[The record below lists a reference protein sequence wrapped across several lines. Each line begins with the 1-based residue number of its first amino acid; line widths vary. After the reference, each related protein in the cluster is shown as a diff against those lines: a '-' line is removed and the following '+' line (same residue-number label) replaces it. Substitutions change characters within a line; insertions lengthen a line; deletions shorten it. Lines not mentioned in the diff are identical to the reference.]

1 MSEKEK
7 KIMETFGKVIPDL
20 SETEK
25 ERLLAFGEGIAFKN
39 EQLKAEQEAQ
49 IQLVLFFRE
58 NEVLQTDTYRQPPFP
73 RVADQTPRGT
83 SHLAI
88 YPQT

>member
-20 SETEK
+20 SEIEK

-39 EQLKAEQEAQ
+39 EQLKAEQEKSGDVKA
-49 IQLVLFFRE
+49 
-58 NEVLQTDTYRQPPFP
+58 
-73 RVADQTPRGT
+73 G
-83 SHLAI
+83 
-88 YPQT
+88 